1 MFSPLYGQHKCL
13 YVVLFFYIE
22 LYIIYTVQMVICIEL
37 YTCIPDTQL
46 CSCDII
52 IQKLMFALVK
62 LSFDTYNGLKQ

>member
-1 MFSPLYGQHKCL
+1 
-13 YVVLFFYIE
+13 
-22 LYIIYTVQMVICIEL
+22 MVICIEL